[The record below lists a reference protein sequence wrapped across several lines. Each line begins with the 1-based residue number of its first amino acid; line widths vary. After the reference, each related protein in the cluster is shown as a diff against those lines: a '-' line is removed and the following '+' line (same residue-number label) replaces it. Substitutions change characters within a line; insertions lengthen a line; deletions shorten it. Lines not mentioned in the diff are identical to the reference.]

1 MQNTSEIQKL
11 KIGEHLCDRF
21 DFSLNEN
28 TSLSDPNSINT
39 YIKCKT
45 AKDIE
50 AGYYNV
56 NFVSKWGVALK

>member
-1 MQNTSEIQKL
+1 MQNTNEIQKL
-11 KIGEHLCDRF
+11 KIGEYLCDRF

-28 TSLSDPNSINT
+28 SLTDPNNINT

-50 AGYYNV
+50 GGYYDI
-56 NFVSKWGVALK
+56 NFISKWGKALK